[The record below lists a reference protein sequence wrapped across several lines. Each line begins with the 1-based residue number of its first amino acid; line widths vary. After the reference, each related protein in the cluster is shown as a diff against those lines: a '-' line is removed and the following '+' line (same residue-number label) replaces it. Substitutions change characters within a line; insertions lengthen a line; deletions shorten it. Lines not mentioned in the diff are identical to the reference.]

1 MEIRKR
7 YSLLRLLGEAFALV
21 ARCGGAIA
29 GYILIFLLF
38 TTAKFALLWMG
49 VPLFMLK
56 LSNLFFSAYVTVG
69 LFRIFAAKAEQTGE
83 SFFTSLSAALFPSF
97 YQVIL
102 SILYAA
108 VWFIYSWMIF
118 FSFKDKLF
126 ALVRFTSVPF
136 SESIFAVLTLIATL
150 TILLYVTARLLYAP
164 VSIALRN
171 QGPIAAILYSFQMTS
186 GKDIFTALAALLIS
200 FFLPIVY
207 LAAVL
212 YGAYTMIPL
221 YFADSFNLAA
231 LSPVWWAVLIAL
243 AVGYLFMLLLCP
255 AFLTLVFLNQ
265 DYGQNRE
272 SFTPPAEL
280 KIAKEPKQVFGPDNN
295 ILPPSAGNLVRP
307 EDVGHVDIT
316 QSSVS
321 ATPDDGVTEQHL
333 QQVYQPQPEEP
344 VQYIEEEDRM
354 PTILFDDD
362 MARQI
367 EEERARWQQKYEQD
381 KTKKG
386 EDDAPSVKMS
396 K

>member
-1 MEIRKR
+1 MEIRTR
-7 YSLLRLLGEAFALV
+7 YSLLRLLAEAFALV
-21 ARCGGAIA
+21 VRCSGAIA

-56 LSNLFFSAYVTVG
+56 ISNLFFSAYVTVG

-126 ALVRFTSVPF
+126 ALVHFTSVPF

-200 FFLPIVY
+200 FFLSPVY
-207 LAAVL
+207 LVTVG

-243 AVGYLFMLLLCP
+243 AVGYLFVLLLCP

-265 DYGQNRE
+265 DYGQNRD
-272 SFTPPAEL
+272 SFTPQAEL
-280 KIAKEPKQVFGPDNN
+280 NITNRPKQVFGSDNN
-295 ILPPSAGNLVRP
+295 ILPPSVGNLVQQG
-307 EDVGHVDIT
+307 DVVRVSIT

-321 ATPDDGVTEQHL
+321 APPDDSVTEQHL
-333 QQVYQPQPEEP
+333 QQVYKPKPEDL
-344 VQYIEEEDRM
+344 VRYTEEEDRM

-367 EEERARWQQKYEQD
+367 EEERNRWQQKHTQD
-381 KTKKG
+381 KIKKG